1 MCKNCMSSHFIL
13 GILVIVFAF
22 WQTAASPWILLAIG
36 VIMIIHSLGCSCCKE
51 CEVKPK
57 AKSKAKKKK

>member
-22 WQTAASPWILLAIG
+22 WQTAASQWILLAIG
-36 VIMIIHSLGCSCCKE
+36 VLMIIHSLGCSSCKVQE
-51 CEVKPK
+51 KPK
-57 AKSKAKKKK
+57 AKSRKKKKK